1 MKKVFKIA
9 GWIISVLVLVVLG
22 FAGYVVAV
30 SSLEPPAVEASEVI
44 FPEVEYVSDT
54 DRRAGP
60 NHLFLNEFG
69 NWEMYIEGD
78 ALERGIINGKLS
90 GNLLYQQE
98 KHFTDQIRKMV
109 PNESYLNFL
118 KYFVGFFNRNMD
130 EHVPEE
136 YQREIYGVSLSAPD
150 EFDFISGK
158 YDRMMNYHA
167 AHDIGHALQNLALVG
182 CTSFAADGGLTKD
195 GKLISGRN
203 FDFYVG
209 DGFAENKIVAL
220 VKPDS
225 GYGFLSVTW
234 PGMIGVVSGMNEAG
248 LSITLNAAP
257 SEVPSSSAT
266 PISIL
271 AREILQ
277 YAGTID
283 EAMEIA
289 RSRKT
294 FVSESL
300 MISSAADGEAV
311 LIEKTPHETALFR
324 PGQLPLVCSNHFQS
338 EEFYDLPRNEESIRT
353 SDSPYRFELM
363 STVLDTAAELTPQ
376 KVVDILR
383 HRGGLNTD
391 SLGLG
396 NPMSINQLIAHHGIV
411 FQPEDRLV
419 WVSSSPYQ
427 LGAFAAYDL
436 KEIFGSQPVAG
447 SSMAVDSLTI
457 PASNFIETEEFARFN
472 KYRVWLEK
480 MKATIGEE
488 KMIFSEAEVDAYL
501 ALNPHYYL
509 GYLLAGEYFLE
520 LGENSVAAKYLEE
533 AQEKK
538 FPYASERRKT
548 EELIKKATKRES

>member
-54 DRRAGP
+54 DRRAGS

-78 ALERGIINGKLS
+78 ALERGIINGRLS
-90 GNLLYQQE
+90 GNLLFQQE

-118 KYFVGFFNRNMD
+118 KYFVGFFNRNMN
-130 EHVPEE
+130 EHVPDE

-150 EFDFISGK
+150 TFDFISGK
-158 YDRMMNYHA
+158 YDRMMKYHA

-195 GKLISGRN
+195 GKLIAGRN

-289 RSRKT
+289 RSRKI

-520 LGENSVAAKYLEE
+520 LGVNSVAAKYLEK
-533 AQEKK
+533 AQEKM

-548 EELIKKATKRES
+548 EELLKKATKRES